1 LRDFA
6 SWGSSG
12 GRSGR
17 AIAADP
23 RLRRVETWDDRD
35 FAGTTQRRWQLEEVS
50 LRNCD
55 LANAEAPYSEWRVV
69 ELRGC
74 RLTGFDLRD
83 STGLHVRFE
92 DCRADLMSLR
102 SARLEGATF
111 RDCVM
116 TGADFSG
123 ADLRG
128 ARFERC
134 DLTEVELREAR
145 LEGATLDGCRL
156 AGIKGALALRRTKMR
171 WDDVIELA
179 PSFAGALEIELLEE

>member
-1 LRDFA
+1 MED
-6 SWGSSG
+6 
-12 GRSGR
+12 
-17 AIAADP
+17 
-23 RLRRVETWDDRD
+23 WDGDHD
-35 FAGTTQRRWQLEEVS
+35 LAGTTQRRWILNDKRLTKV
-50 LRNCD
+50 D
-55 LANAEAPYSEWRVV
+55 LANAAAPYSEWRVV

-83 STGLHVRFE
+83 STGLHVLFA

-102 SARLEGATF
+102 SARIEGAIF

-134 DLTEVELREAR
+134 DLTGVELRDAR
-145 LEGATLDGCRL
+145 LTGATLDGCRL
-156 AGIKGALALRRTKMR
+156 AGIKGALALRGTKMR
-171 WDDVIELA
+171 WDDVVELA
-179 PSFAGALEIELLEE
+179 PAFAGALDIELIEE

>member
-1 LRDFA
+1 
-6 SWGSSG
+6 
-12 GRSGR
+12 
-17 AIAADP
+17 
-23 RLRRVETWDDRD
+23 VEEWDGEQDL
-35 FAGTTQRRWQLEEVS
+35 AGTNQRRWILKDAL
-50 LRNCD
+50 LRDVD

-83 STGLHVRFE
+83 SSVLHVLFA

-102 SARLEGATF
+102 SARLEGAIF
-111 RDCVM
+111 RDCVL

-145 LEGATLDGCRL
+145 LEGAVLDGCRL
-156 AGIKGALALRRTKMR
+156 AGVRGALSLRGARMR
-171 WDDVIELA
+171 WDDVVELA
-179 PSFAGALEIELLEE
+179 PSFAGALEIELIEE

>member
-1 LRDFA
+1 MRPILD
-6 SWGSSG
+6 
-12 GRSGR
+12 SGR
-17 AIAADP
+17 MEDWEAS
-23 RLRRVETWDDRD
+23 ETWR
-35 FAGTTQRRWQLEEVS
+35 ARHQRRWILKDTR
-50 LRNCD
+50 LRDVD

-83 STGLHVRFE
+83 SSGLHVLFE

-102 SARLEGATF
+102 SARIEGAIF
-111 RDCVM
+111 RDCVL

-156 AGIKGALALRRTKMR
+156 AGDPRRAQRCAGREDAVGRRRRARARRCGRARHLVDRGLRLRG
-171 WDDVIELA
+171 ELQRR
-179 PSFAGALEIELLEE
+179 AG

>member
-1 LRDFA
+1 MDEWDGERD
-6 SWGSSG
+6 
-12 GRSGR
+12 
-17 AIAADP
+17 
-23 RLRRVETWDDRD
+23 L
-35 FAGTTQRRWQLEEVS
+35 AGTNQRRWVLKDTR
-50 LRNCD
+50 LRDVD

-83 STGLHVRFE
+83 SSALHVLFA

-102 SARLEGATF
+102 SVRFEGAIF

-134 DLTEVELREAR
+134 DLTEVELRDAR
-145 LEGATLDGCRL
+145 LKGATFDGCRL
-156 AGIKGALALRRTKMR
+156 AGIRGALSLRGTKMR

-179 PSFAGALEIELLEE
+179 PSFAGALDIELIEE

>member
-1 LRDFA
+1 MEEWDGERD
-6 SWGSSG
+6 
-12 GRSGR
+12 
-17 AIAADP
+17 
-23 RLRRVETWDDRD
+23 LT
-35 FAGTTQRRWQLEEVS
+35 GTTQRRWILHDTLLREV
-50 LRNCD
+50 D

-83 STGLHVRFE
+83 STGLHVLFE

-102 SARLEGATF
+102 SARIEGAIF
-111 RDCVM
+111 RDCVL

-145 LEGATLDGCRL
+145 LEGAVLDGCRL
-156 AGIKGALALRRTKMR
+156 AGIRGALSLRRTKMR
-171 WDDVIELA
+171 WDDVVELA
-179 PSFAGALEIELLEE
+179 PAFAGALEIELLE

>member
-1 LRDFA
+1 VEEWDGERD
-6 SWGSSG
+6 
-12 GRSGR
+12 
-17 AIAADP
+17 
-23 RLRRVETWDDRD
+23 L
-35 FAGTTQRRWQLEEVS
+35 AGTTQRRWMLKDTL
-50 LRNCD
+50 LRDVD

-83 STGLHVRFE
+83 SSGLHVLFQ

-102 SARLEGATF
+102 SVRLEGAIF
-111 RDCVM
+111 RDCVL

-145 LEGATLDGCRL
+145 LEGAVLDGCRL
-156 AGIKGALALRRTKMR
+156 AGIRGALSLRGAKMR
-171 WDDVIELA
+171 WDDVVELA
-179 PSFAGALEIELLEE
+179 PSFAGALGIELIDE

>member
-1 LRDFA
+1 MDEWDGERDLTGAQKRRWILKDTLLRD
-6 SWGSSG
+6 
-12 GRSGR
+12 
-17 AIAADP
+17 
-23 RLRRVETWDDRD
+23 V
-35 FAGTTQRRWQLEEVS
+35 
-50 LRNCD
+50 D

-74 RLTGFDLRD
+74 RLTGFDIRD
-83 STGLHVRFE
+83 STGLHVLFE

-102 SARLEGATF
+102 SARIEGAIF
-111 RDCVM
+111 RDCVL

-156 AGIKGALALRRTKMR
+156 AGIRGALSLRGTRMR
-171 WDDVIELA
+171 WDDVVELA
-179 PSFAGALEIELLEE
+179 PSFAGALEIELLEDA

>member
-1 LRDFA
+1 MEDWDGERDLAGAQKRRWLLKETRLRD
-6 SWGSSG
+6 
-12 GRSGR
+12 
-17 AIAADP
+17 
-23 RLRRVETWDDRD
+23 V
-35 FAGTTQRRWQLEEVS
+35 
-50 LRNCD
+50 D

-83 STGLHVRFE
+83 SSGLHVLFA

-102 SARLEGATF
+102 SARIEGAIF

-134 DLTEVELREAR
+134 DLSGVELREAR
-145 LEGATLDGCRL
+145 LDGATLDGCRL
-156 AGIKGALALRRTKMR
+156 AGVKGALALRGTRMR

-179 PSFAGALEIELLEE
+179 PSFAGALEIELIEDA